1 MEFWCMN
8 YSGGSIELDEDV
20 VIRRLRR
27 MCEMKC
33 LYYEGKLFH
42 LTTQMYINKNRWM
55 LNVKLSHLIL
65 SFVYMLP
72 SGHI

>member
-20 VIRRLRR
+20 VIRRLRQ

-33 LYYEGKLFH
+33 LYLDEVIFIS
-42 LTTQMYINKNRWM
+42 LTTQIVHVHIRNK
-55 LNVKLSHLIL
+55 KIE
-65 SFVYMLP
+65 
-72 SGHI
+72 